1 MQSGV
6 IPQRGLSMETIAG
19 VFFAIARGLRGLF
32 DLACMAVGVAP
43 TSGGIVST
51 ATVGTAG
58 AESSNV
64 EEETG
69 LPSWA
74 FQPAE
79 SYEYSDTFKRDI
91 GLSLD

>member
-1 MQSGV
+1 MRSGV
-6 IPQRGLSMETIAG
+6 IPKRGLGMETIAG
-19 VFFAIARGLRGLF
+19 VFFAIARGLF

-43 TSGGIVST
+43 TNGGVVAS

-58 AESSNV
+58 VGSSSV

-69 LPSWA
+69 LPNWA
-74 FQPAE
+74 FQPTE